1 MRVGVLF
8 TSNQAKGGVYQY
20 SMSVINSLIN
30 NSQVSEL
37 TIYTNNKN
45 FTYDNIRIS
54 YVSNYMTLL
63 SLFFGILNFFP

>member
-1 MRVGVLF
+1 
-8 TSNQAKGGVYQY
+8 
-20 SMSVINSLIN
+20 MSVINSLIN

-63 SLFFGILNFFP
+63 SLFFGILNFFLKFFLKTQTL

>member
-63 SLFFGILNFFP
+63 SLFFWNIKFFP